1 MLCET
6 PSKKAEQTNVKVI
19 ILKFDNSCSEKS
31 TLNPCNPF
39 DSCSK
44 NPDAIGVKKWNRY
57 IQNRMS
63 GGVLCELPFYAN
75 FLLFPY
81 IIVLVRFVNVRIKH
95 YIAFG

>member
-44 NPDAIGVKKWNRY
+44 NPDAIGVKNGTAIYR
-57 IQNRMS
+57 IACM
-63 GGVLCELPFYAN
+63 VVCYAN
-75 FLLFPY
+75 FHFMRTSCCFH
-81 IIVLVRFVNVRIKH
+81 I
-95 YIAFG
+95 